1 MKPYTIMTTALLGIL
16 LVGCSKTLEQGQD
29 RYSIN
34 SELINTYN
42 DIAVQ
47 NAIVSQHTLYP
58 YHFVKNSAELNELG
72 LRDFGV
78 LAAHF
83 MKNPGQLNMRR
94 DGVPVDIYH
103 ARIELVVDKLKE
115 TGIDTGKIS
124 ITDGMPGGSGML
136 SEKIIVILKGE
147 YKTSSRISKSS
158 SY

>member
-1 MKPYTIMTTALLGIL
+1 MKPYTITTIALFGIL
-16 LVGCSKTLEQGQD
+16 LVGCSKTLEQDQD

-47 NAIVSQHTLYP
+47 NAIISQHTLYP

-78 LAAHF
+78 LATHF
-83 MKNPGQLNMRR
+83 MKNPGQLNIRR
-94 DGVPVDIYH
+94 DGVSMDIYH
-103 ARIELVVDKLKE
+103 TRLEFVIDKLKE
-115 TGIDTGKIS
+115 AGIDTEKIS
-124 ITDGMPGGSGML
+124 IADGMPGGSGML
-136 SEKIIVILKGE
+136 SKKIIFILDEK
-147 YKTSSRISKSS
+147 YKTSSKISKG